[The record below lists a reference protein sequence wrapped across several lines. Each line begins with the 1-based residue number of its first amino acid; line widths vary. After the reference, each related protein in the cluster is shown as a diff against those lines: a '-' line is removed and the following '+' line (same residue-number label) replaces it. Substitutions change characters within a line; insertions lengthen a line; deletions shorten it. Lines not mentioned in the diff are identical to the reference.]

1 MEMILLVVV
10 RFMTLMLVR
19 QKTAFK
25 SLNQAEKLNIINN
38 HFRQGEN
45 YALPKVFMN
54 GCNRSFQRSWRQRY
68 PWLVYSKEC
77 DGGFCLPCVLF
88 AIRESLGTLVT
99 TPFNRCTKVSK
110 GCRKHE
116 IHCYHID
123 AMVAYDNFLTTS
135 RNPQKNIQVQIESK
149 RGRTIKR
156 NREIVKKCCK
166 VRPFLWQTVHCI
178 ER

>member
-1 MEMILLVVV
+1 
-10 RFMTLMLVR
+10 MTLMLVR

-38 HFRQGEN
+38 HFRPEEN

-77 DGGFCLPCVLF
+77 DGGFCLPCILF

-99 TPFNRCTKVSK
+99 TPFNR
-110 GCRKHE
+110 
-116 IHCYHID
+116 
-123 AMVAYDNFLTTS
+123 
-135 RNPQKNIQVQIESK
+135 
-149 RGRTIKR
+149 
-156 NREIVKKCCK
+156 
-166 VRPFLWQTVHCI
+166 
-178 ER
+178 